1 MSEDDKKTKKIIQ
14 PKVLEDDKEAGAVRR
29 IVLFVSFSIIL
40 LAAII
45 AGGGYVYIKT
55 ALNPVS
61 PNSKEQK
68 IIEIPAGTTITG
80 IASILESKGIV
91 KDARVF
97 TYYVKLKNES
107 AFMAGSYELSPSMS
121 VSTIINH
128 LKAGRVNPVV
138 TITIPEGTQLK
149 EIAQIIAKAIN
160 KPESDVFNQLNDK
173 TYVSTLVAKYP
184 EVLTNDIFNSKIMYP
199 LEGYL
204 FPATYPFYKSN
215 LTVDEIVTV
224 MLDKTN
230 KVLAAYRDQIKQK
243 QLTTHQLI
251 TMASLIEEEAS
262 VKADRNK
269 ISSVFYN
276 RLQKGMPLQTD
287 PTVLYA
293 QGKHKERV
301 LYQDLE
307 VNSPYNTY
315 KNVGLPP
322 GPISNAGKVSIEA
335 ALYPAQTDYYYFL
348 ATADGSVIFSKTL
361 AEHNREKAKYISSEK

>member
-1 MSEDDKKTKKIIQ
+1 MSEDDKKTKKNIQ
-14 PKVLEDDKEAGAVRR
+14 PKVLANDKEAGSVRR

-40 LAAII
+40 LVAII
-45 AGGGYVYIKT
+45 AGGGYIYIKS

-61 PNSKEQK
+61 PYSKEQK
-68 IIEIPAGTTITG
+68 IIEIPAGTSITG

-97 TYYVKLKNES
+97 KYYVKFKNES
-107 AFMAGSYELSPSMS
+107 GFKAGSYQLSPSMS

-128 LKAGRVNPVV
+128 LKAGKVNPVV

-173 TYVSTLVAKYP
+173 TYVSTLLAKYP
-184 EVLTNDIFNSKIMYP
+184 EVLTNDIFNSNIMYP

-204 FPATYPFYKSN
+204 FPATYPFYKAN
-215 LTVDEIVTV
+215 LTVDEVVTV

-230 KVLAAYRDQIKQK
+230 KVLAAYKDQIKQK
-243 QLTTHQLI
+243 QLTTHQLV

-315 KNVGLPP
+315 KNKGLPP

-335 ALYPAQTDYYYFL
+335 ALFPAQTDYYYFL
-348 ATADGSVIFSKTL
+348 AAADGSVIFSKTL
-361 AEHNREKAKYISSEK
+361 EEHNREKAKYISSEK

>member
-1 MSEDDKKTKKIIQ
+1 VSEDDKKTKKNIQ
-14 PKVLEDDKEAGAVRR
+14 PKVLANDKEAGSVRR

-40 LAAII
+40 LVAII
-45 AGGGYVYIKT
+45 AGGGYIYIKS

-61 PNSKEQK
+61 PYSKEQK
-68 IIEIPAGTTITG
+68 IIEIPAGTSITG

-97 TYYVKLKNES
+97 KYYVKFKNES
-107 AFMAGSYELSPSMS
+107 GFKAGSYQLSPSMS

-128 LKAGRVNPVV
+128 LKAGKVNPVV

-173 TYVSTLVAKYP
+173 TYVSTLLAKYP
-184 EVLTNDIFNSKIMYP
+184 EVLTNDIFNSNIMYP

-204 FPATYPFYKSN
+204 FPATYPFYKAN
-215 LTVDEIVTV
+215 LTVDEVVTV

-230 KVLAAYRDQIKQK
+230 KVLAAYKDQIKQK
-243 QLTTHQLI
+243 QLTTHQLV

-315 KNVGLPP
+315 KNKGLPP

-335 ALYPAQTDYYYFL
+335 ALFPAQTDYYYFL
-348 ATADGSVIFSKTL
+348 AAADGSVIFSKTL
-361 AEHNREKAKYISSEK
+361 EEHNREKAKYISSEK